1 MHDAGVTVTRALFSA
16 TPLLLGLLFPLLAC
30 REAPTPAVSAG
41 RPTEPAATLPG
52 GDTLKL
58 ILAVTP
64 GEQERGLM
72 FVESLP
78 DDRGMLFL
86 YAEDG
91 IRPFWMKNCTIS
103 LDMIWLAAD
112 GTVVDITREA
122 PPCVQEPCPTY
133 RPSAPCRFTLE
144 VRGGLAAE
152 RGLKAGD
159 RILLRDLPPP
169 GEGFARGSLE

>member
-1 MHDAGVTVTRALFSA
+1 MRLFPPSA
-16 TPLLLGLLFPLLAC
+16 PFALGLLVAVLAC
-30 REAPTPAVSAG
+30 GEAPPLPAPTAG
-41 RPTEPAATLPG
+41 APPAPQVDPTATLPG
-52 GDTLKL
+52 GGDLKL

-64 GEQERGLM
+64 EEQERGLM

-91 IRPFWMKNCTIS
+91 IRPFWMKNCKIS
-103 LDMIWLAAD
+103 LDLIWLSAD

-122 PPCVQEPCPTY
+122 PPCVQEPCPY
-133 RPSAPCRFTLE
+133 FSPSAPCRFTLE

-152 RGLKAGD
+152 LGLEAGH
-159 RILLRDLPPP
+159 RILLRNLPAP
-169 GEGFARGSLE
+169 EGGPAQGARE